1 MENFKQELLSRLNG
15 AKKIVFMGIGEEKLT
30 DDGVAPY
37 IISEL
42 LNYSNDK
49 ILFINAKIDPMSRID
64 QIIEFNPSHLII
76 IDTCTLSEPPGTVT
90 VLERKNFYNIVP
102 ISTHT
107 IPIHIVIDL
116 LVEKLPNLNV
126 FMIGIVPESLEG
138 FSNLILYKEKEFSIE
153 DKSDNIDLPFFKF
166 QLTKTIKKVA
176 EKIIKIIVNIIND
189 LGGI

>member
-1 MENFKQELLSRLNG
+1 MENLKQELLSRLNG

-30 DDGVAPY
+30 DDGVGPY

-42 LNYSNDK
+42 LNNSNDR
-49 ILFINAKIDPMSRID
+49 ILFVNAKIDPMSRID
-64 QIIEFNPSHLII
+64 QIMEYNPSHLII
-76 IDTCTLSEPPGTVT
+76 IDTCTLSEPPGTVS
-90 VLERKNFYNIVP
+90 VLERKSFCNIVP

-138 FSNLILYKEKEFSIE
+138 FSNLILYKEKEFSLE
-153 DKSDNIDLPFFKF
+153 DKNRNIDLPFFEF

-176 EKIIKIIVNIIND
+176 DNIIKIIVNVID
-189 LGGI
+189 ELKDF